1 MLYIVSMETVA
12 TNIRIDEQL
21 KEQFSQVLESLG
33 ISLSG
38 AINIFLRQL
47 ILHDGIPFKIEYPQ
61 PSRNLKN
68 AIKEGE
74 RFCDYGLTGNYAGH
88 RECHVLPDLLL
99 IYRIYKN
106 ILILELVNT
115 RTHSDLLENN
125 QQCL

>member
-12 TNIRIDEQL
+12 TNIRIDKQL
-21 KEQFSQVLESLG
+21 KKQSSQVLEGLG

-38 AINIFLRQL
+38 TINIFLRQI
-47 ILHDGIPFKIEYPQ
+47 ILHDGISFKIEYPK
-61 PSRNLKN
+61 PSRSLKN

-74 RFCDYGLTGNYAGH
+74 RFCDYGLTDNYAGH

-106 ILILELVNT
+106 ILILALVNT
-115 RTHSDLLENN
+115 RNHSDFLENN

>member
-21 KEQFSQVLESLG
+21 KEQSSQVLEGLG
-33 ISLSG
+33 ISLFG

-47 ILHDGIPFKIEYPQ
+47 ILHDGIPFKIEYPK
-61 PSRNLKN
+61 PSCNLKN

-74 RFCDYGLTGNYAGH
+74 RFCDHELTGNYAGH
-88 RECHVLPDLLL
+88 RECHVLSNLLL

-115 RTHSDLLENN
+115 GTHSDLLENN

>member
-12 TNIRIDEQL
+12 TNIRIDKQI
-21 KEQFSQVLESLG
+21 KEQSSQVLEGLG

-38 AINIFLRQL
+38 TINMFLRQE
-47 ILHDGIPFKIEYPQ
+47 ILHDGIPFKIEYPK
-61 PSRNLKN
+61 PSRSLKN

-74 RFCDYGLTGNYAGH
+74 RFCDYGLTDNYAGH
-88 RECHVLPDLLL
+88 RECHVLSNLLL

-106 ILILELVNT
+106 ILILALVNT
-115 RTHSDLLENN
+115 GTHSDLLENN

>member
-1 MLYIVSMETVA
+1 METVA

-21 KEQFSQVLESLG
+21 KKQSSQVLEGIG

-38 AINIFLRQL
+38 TINIFLRQL
-47 ILHDGIPFKIEYPQ
+47 ILHDKIPFKIEYPKS
-61 PSRNLKN
+61 SRSLKN

-74 RFCDYGLTGNYAGH
+74 RFCDHELTGNYAGH
-88 RECHVLPDLLL
+88 RECHVLSNLLL

-106 ILILELVNT
+106 ILIFELVNT
-115 RTHSDLLENN
+115 RNHSDLLGNN

>member
-12 TNIRIDEQL
+12 TNIRIDKLL
-21 KEQFSQVLESLG
+21 KEQSSQVLESLG
-33 ISLSG
+33 ISISET
-38 AINIFLRQL
+38 INIILRQV
-47 ILHDGIPFKIEYPQ
+47 ILHNGISFKIEYPR
-61 PSRNLKN
+61 PSRSLKN

-106 ILILELVNT
+106 ILILDLVNT
-115 RTHSDLLENN
+115 GTHSDFLENN